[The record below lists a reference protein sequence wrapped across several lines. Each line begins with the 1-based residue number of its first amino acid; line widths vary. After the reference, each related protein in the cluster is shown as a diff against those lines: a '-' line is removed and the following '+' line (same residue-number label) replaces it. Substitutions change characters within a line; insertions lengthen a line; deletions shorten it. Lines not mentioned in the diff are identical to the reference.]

1 MPRYDLPVSDT
12 VRRVT
17 RNAVWLAV
25 GEGAVK
31 GALFLAAII
40 VARSAGPDGMGIFSI
55 AFAAAILAVMVLA
68 AGQQEV
74 VIREVAAAPGR
85 AGTLLD
91 AARKVQNRLA
101 WWVLPM
107 LAVGALLIRQQDL
120 RLALLAFIPYA
131 HLRTLLVTHGAAFKG
146 LDRMDMEVRARGVE
160 VLIVLPGLLAVGV
173 AGLPVWTT
181 GVIFSVGAGAALIWL
196 STRSR
201 HLDRSP
207 QESDPEGRTSEP
219 SVWRYFRHEGLPF
232 LALAV
237 ASQLLARA
245 DTFLLAA
252 YDVSTKEIGF
262 YGAAGAPVWGI
273 VALPTL
279 LAVAFYPTLS
289 RWAAEG
295 QSPIKAVAVAVI
307 CGGVLGSALAVAIGI
322 SREPLVLLAYGTD
335 YTPAVSLLSRL
346 VWVLPTKFVMT
357 FLGLILAA
365 WHRQHLALVA
375 VVGVLA
381 LSIGLNLIWIPTM
394 GAMGSATAAVASHA
408 AGVLI
413 LVVVTVTTPLR
424 RRLR

>member
-1 MPRYDLPVSDT
+1 MSET
-12 VRRVT
+12 VRRVA

-40 VARSAGPDGMGIFSI
+40 VARSAGPEGMGVFSI

-74 VIREVAAAPGR
+74 VIREVAAAPER

-91 AARKVQNRLA
+91 AARTVQDRLGR
-101 WWVLPM
+101 WVLPA
-107 LAVGALLIRQQDL
+107 LVVGALLVHERDL
-120 RLALLAFIPYA
+120 RLALLAFVPYA
-131 HLRTLLVTHGAAFKG
+131 LLRTLLVTHGSAFKG
-146 LDRMDMEVRARGVE
+146 LDRMDMEVRARGLE
-160 VLIVLPGLLAVGV
+160 VLVVLPGLAAVGW

-181 GVIFSVGAGAALIWL
+181 GVVFSVGAGTALIWL

-201 HLDRSP
+201 DLNRSTAKAG
-207 QESDPEGRTSEP
+207 PEQHTP
-219 SVWRYFRHEGLPF
+219 APPVWRYFRHEGLPF

-252 YDVSTKEIGF
+252 FEVSHQEIGYF
-262 YGAAGAPVWGI
+262 GAAGAPIWGI

-295 QSPIKAVAVAVI
+295 RSPLQAVAVAVLL
-307 CGGVLGSALAVAIGI
+307 GGALGSGLAVAINAV
-322 SREPLVLLAYGTD
+322 REPLVLLAFGSDFEPT
-335 YTPAVSLLSRL
+335 AVLLSRL

-365 WHRQHLALVA
+365 WHRQHLALIA
-375 VVGVLA
+375 VGAVLV

-394 GAMGSATAAVASHA
+394 GAFGSVNAAVVAHA

-413 LVVVTVTTPLR
+413 LVAVAVTTPR
-424 RRLR
+424 SNGDSDEP

>member
-1 MPRYDLPVSDT
+1 MSET

-40 VARSAGPDGMGIFSI
+40 VARSAGPEGMGVFSI
-55 AFAAAILAVMVLA
+55 AFAAAILAVMLLA

-74 VIREVAAAPGR
+74 VIREVAATPGR

-91 AARKVQNRLA
+91 AARMVQNRLG
-101 WWVLPM
+101 WWILP
-107 LAVGALLIRQQDL
+107 LLVAGALLVHHKDL

-131 HLRTLLVTHGAAFKG
+131 LLRTLLVTHGAAFKG
-146 LDRMDMEVRARGVE
+146 LDRMDMEVRARGIE
-160 VLIVLPGLLAVGV
+160 VLIVLPSLVAVGV

-181 GVIFSVGAGAALIWL
+181 GVVFSIGAGAALIWL
-196 STRSR
+196 SIRSR
-201 HLDRSP
+201 NLDRP
-207 QESDPEGRTSEP
+207 AWESGPEGRNSDP
-219 SVWRYFRHEGLPF
+219 AIWRYFRHEGIPF

-252 YDVSTKEIGF
+252 FDVSTKEIGF
-262 YGAAGAPVWGI
+262 YGAAGTPVWGI
-273 VALPTL
+273 VALPTV
-279 LAVAFYPTLS
+279 LAVALYPTLS
-289 RWAAEG
+289 RRAAEG
-295 QSPIKAVAVAVI
+295 ISPLKAVAFAVVL
-307 CGGVLGSALAVAIGI
+307 GGVLGSVLALTIN
-322 SREPLVLLAYGTD
+322 SFREPLVLLAFGTD
-335 YTPAVSLLSRL
+335 YTPAVALLSRL

-375 VVGVLA
+375 VATVLV

-394 GAMGSATAAVASHA
+394 GAMGSATAAVVSHA
-408 AGVLI
+408 VGVLI
-413 LVVVTVTTPLR
+413 LVAVAVTTPVR
-424 RRLR
+424 RRPR

>member
-1 MPRYDLPVSDT
+1 MSDT

-31 GALFLAAII
+31 GALFLTAII
-40 VARSAGPDGMGIFSI
+40 IARSAGPEGMGVFSI

-74 VIREVAAAPGR
+74 VIREVAATPGR

-91 AARKVQNRLA
+91 AARNVQNRLA

-107 LAVGALLIRQQDL
+107 LVVGALLVRPQDL

-131 HLRTLLVTHGAAFKG
+131 LLRTLLVTHGAAFKG
-146 LDRMDMEVRARGVE
+146 LDRMDMEVRARGIE
-160 VLIVLPGLLAVGV
+160 VLIVLPGLIAVGM
-173 AGLPVWTT
+173 ASLPIWTT
-181 GVIFSVGAGAALIWL
+181 GVVFSVGAGAALIWL
-196 STRSR
+196 SIRSR
-201 HLDRSP
+201 DLDRSARG
-207 QESDPEGRTSEP
+207 SVPEGPASHTP
-219 SVWRYFRHEGLPF
+219 VWRYFRHEGVPF

-237 ASQLLARA
+237 AGQLLARA

-252 YDVSTKEIGF
+252 FDVSTKDIGF

-279 LAVAFYPTLS
+279 LAVALYPTLS
-289 RWAAEG
+289 RRAAEG
-295 QSPIKAVAVAVI
+295 KSPLKAVAGAI
-307 CGGVLGSALAVAIGI
+307 ILGGVLGSALALLIN
-322 SREPLVLLAYGTD
+322 SFREPLILLAYGTE
-335 YTPAVSLLSRL
+335 YTPAVALLSRL
-346 VWVLPTKFVMT
+346 VWVLPAKFVMT
-357 FLGLILAA
+357 FLGLVLAA

-375 VVGVLA
+375 VAAVLA

-394 GAMGSATAAVASHA
+394 GTMGSATAAVVSHA

-413 LVVVTVTTPLR
+413 LVAVALIHR
-424 RRLR
+424 RTSGGSDAP

>member
-1 MPRYDLPVSDT
+1 MSET
-12 VRRVT
+12 VRRVA
-17 RNAVWLAV
+17 RNAGWLAI

-40 VARSAGPDGMGIFSI
+40 VARSTGPEGMGVFSI

-74 VIREVAAAPGR
+74 VIREVAATPGQ

-91 AARKVQNRLA
+91 AARNVQNRLGR
-101 WWVLPM
+101 WVLPA
-107 LAVGALLIRQQDL
+107 LVVGALLIHQQDL

-131 HLRTLLVTHGAAFKG
+131 LLRTLLVTHGAAFKG
-146 LDRMDMEVRARGVE
+146 LDRMDMEVRARGLE
-160 VLIVLPGLLAVGV
+160 VMLVLPGLAAVGW

-181 GVIFSVGAGAALIWL
+181 GVVFSVGAGAALIWL
-196 STRSR
+196 AFRSR
-201 HLDRSP
+201 DLKRSARETG
-207 QESDPEGRTSEP
+207 QEEHSSDIP
-219 SVWRYFRHEGLPF
+219 VWRHFRHEGLPF

-252 YDVSTKEIGF
+252 FEVPHQEIGY

-273 VALPTL
+273 VALPMV
-279 LAVAFYPTLS
+279 LAVALYPTLS
-289 RWAAEG
+289 RRAAEG
-295 QSPIKAVAVAVI
+295 RSPLPAVAIAI
-307 CGGVLGSALAVAIGI
+307 IFGGIMGSALAVAINVW
-322 SREPLVLLAYGTD
+322 REPLVLLAFGSD
-335 YTPAVSLLSRL
+335 FTPTVALLSRL
-346 VWVLPTKFVMT
+346 LWVLPAKFVMT

-375 VVGVLA
+375 VGAVLV

-394 GAMGSATAAVASHA
+394 GALGSANAAVAAHA

-413 LVVVTVTTPLR
+413 LVAVSVTTPR
-424 RRLR
+424 SNGDHDGP